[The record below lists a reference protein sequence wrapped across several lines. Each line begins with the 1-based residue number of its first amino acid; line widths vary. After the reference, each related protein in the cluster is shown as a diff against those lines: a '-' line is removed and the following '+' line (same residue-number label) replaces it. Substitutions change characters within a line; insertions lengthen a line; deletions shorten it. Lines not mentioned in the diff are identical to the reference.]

1 MRLNTHRVQQCWD
14 LPVSTKAIGVWRAA
28 RISSGGDSAVCN
40 AEPRCWLLSSAPAF
54 SDALLRGSAPPPSFP
69 TPRPRGARSLLHD
82 HILAKSLLQGKSSER
97 HYFVV
102 LSPVFSNIN
111 ISVAKKKYRFSHCHC
126 CNPVVLKEGRF
137 SPRPRGREMSS
148 DIFGCH
154 HLEWR
159 ERRATG
165 F

>member
-1 MRLNTHRVQQCWD
+1 M
-14 LPVSTKAIGVWRAA
+14 PISTKAIRVWRAA
-28 RISSGGDSAVCN
+28 RIASRGDSAACN
-40 AEPRCWLLSSAPAF
+40 AEPRCWLLSSALAL

-69 TPRPRGARSLLHD
+69 TARPRSARSLLRD
-82 HILAKSLLQGKSSER
+82 QILSKSVLQGKSSEC
-97 HYFVV
+97 HYLVV
-102 LSPVFSNIN
+102 ISPVFSNIS

-126 CNPVVLKEGRF
+126 CNPVVLIKGRF
-137 SPRPRGREMSS
+137 SPRPRGWEMSS

-165 F
+165 S